1 MAATKRSSNFS
12 RGEVGVLVEEVG
24 RRKELLFGKHDSGIE
39 VNNGAKKRAWESIAE
54 AVSTAGNSVR
64 DVNSI
69 KKKWADIKSATKK
82 KAAKHK
88 MLSQKTG
95 GGPPPPPMDELEEK
109 VASLIGPAAIEGVAG
124 GIDSTHFREYFLGWL
139 NIYV

>member
-1 MAATKRSSNFS
+1 MAATKHSSNFS

-39 VNNGAKKRAWESIAE
+39 VNNGAKKRTRESIAE

-69 KKKWADIKSATKK
+69 KKKWAAKK
-82 KAAKHK
+82 EAAKHK

-109 VASLIGPAAIEGVAG
+109 VASLIRPAAIEGVAG
-124 GIDSTHFREYFLGWL
+124 GINSTHFREYFLGWL